1 MVQQQAAL
9 LKPESLGSEFKKNN
23 VTHIVTIPDS
33 ETNYLYEL
41 MKEQPWLEVVPT
53 SREGATFAIALG

>member
-9 LKPESLGSEFKKNN
+9 LRPETLIEEFKKNN
-23 VTHIVTIPDS
+23 SVTHIVTIPDS

-41 MKEQPWLEVVPT
+41 MKEQPWLDIVPT
-53 SREGATFAIALG
+53 SRKTTSPTS